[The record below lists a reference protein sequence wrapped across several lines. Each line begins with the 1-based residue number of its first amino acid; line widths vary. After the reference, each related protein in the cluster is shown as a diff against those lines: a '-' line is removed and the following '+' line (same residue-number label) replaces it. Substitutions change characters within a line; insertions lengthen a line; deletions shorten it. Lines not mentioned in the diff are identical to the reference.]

1 MFRRHPGRGP
11 QQVAPKRCP
20 GAGDR
25 PRPQVLPK
33 LPSPERRA
41 GRCAGCKGCAGASGG
56 SHASRAYSSWWQER
70 DTKPRAGVRS
80 PPSRLPRLHTVTS
93 RATEDCAGLRT
104 PLLPPL
110 LSTER
115 PRGCACRCPPPGRGQ
130 DPQRGVAE
138 EDPLGA
144 LLGEF
149 LPSRFREF
157 LHQLQQKCA
166 EQPEPQMSA
175 APRYQ
180 KCVFQPRRSSSQCH
194 TCPLLSDLWGQPS
207 HFQDNCRK
215 ISLHQIPSLSHQRG
229 DPPQFTTGRNTNQ
242 LHSTQVPKAK
252 AHNSSGEGL
261 GYRRRCC
268 PFRVRFADETL
279 RDSTLRYLE
288 RRCAVPSNIKSRTTL
303 LPALS
308 DQVFG
313 SIQKWLES
321 LPKAVSPRAKEEAR
335 TSSWCWDCP
344 RLFPQELQGYLSKD
358 TSVKSRLPGPF
369 IPRAP
374 TQRQRGPLRTSLD
387 TLNILD
393 QVGRLPGSW
402 RQKLGVDGSTC
413 PLGRRCRIL
422 LAPGSPGSCLRPRQ
436 RPADPPHSRSPSC
449 PTWCCSPS

>member
-70 DTKPRAGVRS
+70 DTKPRAGVGS

-194 TCPLLSDLWGQPS
+194 TCPLLSDLW
-207 HFQDNCRK
+207 
-215 ISLHQIPSLSHQRG
+215 
-229 DPPQFTTGRNTNQ
+229 

-393 QVGRLPGSW
+393 QESFLPNLVLQSILKRGHSKGYQLLLPSTVLQQAWRRMPTEPQSRGAPRPGSE
-402 RQKLGVDGSTC
+402 KSV
-413 PLGRRCRIL
+413 PL
-422 LAPGSPGSCLRPRQ
+422 
-436 RPADPPHSRSPSC
+436 PHK
-449 PTWCCSPS
+449 